1 MDDFSIS
8 SLHESKNEWGI
19 RLLTILTPLINEGLK
34 SIFDEALKLCKENNE
49 LDKYLMTFQNFIS
62 RIPKWNADIIEIERK
77 RIIERS
83 ACEYLEDLIT
93 CVHIIQLKLLTAM
106 RAGQKQ
112 KKIDINIPKLDD
124 FIHKVYINVARK
136 IYKNVYLFEINIAPL
151 QVQKNHRELEII
163 VQECILTTIR
173 DSIPVETI
181 LRAYMDESVE
191 EDVIEE
197 IKEQL
202 IDDPN
207 AVKPTA
213 VAGAGA
219 ATAVPTPAHIVSEQP
234 PSNPSNPS
242 VVEAFA
248 STSMPNLE
256 PEDSSSK
263 LSFNNVDF
271 VRNEFNEEHQVDASK
286 DYDRLEQISN
296 IRNAERKKLE
306 SEDDDYG
313 GGGSSG
319 QNVRLNIT
327 DQNIQLN
334 NLDIHDID
342 PPDISLMP
350 DLLFDVEV
358 LE

>member
-1 MDDFSIS
+1 M
-8 SLHESKNEWGI
+8 
-19 RLLTILTPLINEGLK
+19 
-34 SIFDEALKLCKENNE
+34 
-49 LDKYLMTFQNFIS
+49 
-62 RIPKWNADIIEIERK
+62 
-77 RIIERS
+77 
-83 ACEYLEDLIT
+83 
-93 CVHIIQLKLLTAM
+93 
-106 RAGQKQ
+106 
-112 KKIDINIPKLDD
+112 
-124 FIHKVYINVARK
+124 
-136 IYKNVYLFEINIAPL
+136 YLFEINIAPL

-213 VAGAGA
+213 VAGAA
-219 ATAVPTPAHIVSEQP
+219 SAVPTPAHIVSEQP

-271 VRNEFNEEHQVDASK
+271 IRNEFNEEHQVDASK
-286 DYDRLEQISN
+286 DYERLEQISN
-296 IRNAERKKLE
+296 IRNAERKRLE